1 MTIIKTDYTAITI
14 VIENGQ
20 MFLVIDDN
28 INRYE
33 VFIAD
38 VGGIKQ

>member
-28 INRYE
+28 VNRYE
-33 VFIAD
+33 VFIAYI
-38 VGGIKQ
+38 GGIEK